1 MLQEGEMPFL
11 FGRSLVERCLTGAES
26 GLGIVLA
33 VTPITLWVAWTP
45 SILMVAVA
53 VAVISASLLVLLNR
67 RRGSASPEAARHTD
81 DSQPVLPDGFVEEI
95 HQIFPL
101 TYHHSRSGPARFRRA
116 MDRLGRPL
124 R

>member
-1 MLQEGEMPFL
+1 MKSVLL
-11 FGRSLVERCLTGAES
+11 GRSTLVERCISGAES

-33 VTPITLWVAWTP
+33 VTPVTLWVAWSP
-45 SILMVAVA
+45 SILFAAVA
-53 VAVISASLLVLLNR
+53 VAVISAMLLVLLNR
-67 RRGSASPEAARHTD
+67 HRGSAREELDADAHVGGSR
-81 DSQPVLPDGFVEEI
+81 PVLPDGFVEEI

-116 MDRLGRPL
+116 MDRLRRPL

>member
-1 MLQEGEMPFL
+1 MPDL
-11 FGRSLVERCLTGAES
+11 LGRSILVERCLRGAES

-45 SILMVAVA
+45 SMLLVAVA
-53 VAVISASLLVLLNR
+53 VAVISATLLVLLDR
-67 RRGSASPEAARHTD
+67 RRGAAHEDAGADR
-81 DSQPVLPDGFVEEI
+81 QPDGSRPALPDGFVEEI

-116 MDRLGRPL
+116 MDRLRSLL